1 MALYIILLFRVIRIS
16 SKSEKKF
23 STYLAL
29 GLGLLMVLQAFS
41 NMAVAVNLV
50 PVTGQPLPFVSMGG
64 TSLWFTCISLGIILS
79 ISREQEARPAGPNMV
94 TSGA

>member
-1 MALYIILLFRVIRIS
+1 MLL
-16 SKSEKKF
+16 
-23 STYLAL
+23 
-29 GLGLLMVLQAFS
+29 VLQALS

-79 ISREQEARPAGPNMV
+79 ISREQNLGKHKLRTPSVNSFA
-94 TSGA
+94 